1 MNRSKRQACFL
12 GDWIWLIF
20 SAGHLRVIFDFGFER
35 QELIFSD
42 KHFALGQ
49 YHNIL
54 IRRKN
59 SGATLVMEVSYL
71 EFEFHFWSF
80 EKLVFNWIQLTPV

>member
-1 MNRSKRQACFL
+1 M
-12 GDWIWLIF
+12 
-20 SAGHLRVIFDFGFER
+20 IFDFGFER
-35 QELIFSD
+35 QELVYSQ

-59 SGATLVMEVSYL
+59 SGATLVIEVSC
-71 EFEFHFWSF
+71 FA
-80 EKLVFNWIQLTPV
+80 FNLKFVTQ